1 MRNEKEKP
9 AVILANAE
17 VFDFLKEKVG
27 ERKTRTEAYCDLLD
41 KAQAGFVSPF
51 LRKLDYELRPGQC
64 HVTVSDL
71 AADWHWHRATVRSF
85 LDTLESL
92 GQLERTKLTKSMVIT
107 MPVQDP
113 RTSDT
118 SVVYGTH
125 SFVRQLNK
133 ALSDWVIGK
142 TDTAEIGAT
151 CGQLVSQAL
160 GTLSEQD
167 NLLCPDNRMETSSS
181 YMGESENAIRETAL
195 GCIAIAA
202 ILQAVRESKSDD
214 GSPLMEFFCLDLEK
228 DWTMFAET
236 SQEFARLLL
245 DPEGKEEDIALD
257 PDRKFLKTLLK
268 PFLAFAGRA
277 QEAACRPG
285 DSKPNV

>member
-9 AVILANAE
+9 SIILANAE

-92 GQLERTKLTKSMVIT
+92 GQLERAKLTKSMVIT
-107 MPVQDP
+107 MPLQ
-113 RTSDT
+113 RLGTSDT
-118 SVVYGTH
+118 CIAQGTH
-125 SFVRQLNK
+125 GFIQRLNEV
-133 ALSDWVIGK
+133 LSDWVIGK
-142 TDTAEIGAT
+142 TDTAEIGTT

-160 GTLSEQD
+160 EALPEQD
-167 NLLCPDNRMETSSS
+167 SPLCPNNHMETSSA
-181 YMGESENAIRETAL
+181 YIGESEKAICETAL
-195 GCIAIAA
+195 GCISIAA
-202 ILQAVRESKSDD
+202 IRQAIRESKSDD
-214 GSPLMEFFCLDLEK
+214 GTSLMEFFCLDLEK
-228 DWTMFAET
+228 DWMMFAET
-236 SQEFARLLL
+236 SQELARLLL
-245 DPEGKEEDIALD
+245 DSEGKENDIALD

-268 PFLAFAGRA
+268 PFLAFAA
-277 QEAACRPG
+277 KMQDTACRPG